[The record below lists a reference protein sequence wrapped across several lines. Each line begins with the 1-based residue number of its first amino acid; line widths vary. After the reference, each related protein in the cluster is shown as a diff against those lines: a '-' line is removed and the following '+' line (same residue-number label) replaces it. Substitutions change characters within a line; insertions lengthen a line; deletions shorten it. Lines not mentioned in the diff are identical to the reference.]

1 MRIALIITLLQAWW
15 QRVWCAMVKAFHLA
29 VALVFFLLA
38 AKAGHETFLTW
49 QSYQE
54 YPETGLWNFYL
65 YVVVFS
71 ALLILALYSLLKA
84 RAVR

>member
-1 MRIALIITLLQAWW
+1 MQLATIITLLKAWW
-15 QRVWCAMVKAFHLA
+15 QRVWHATVRAFHLA

-49 QSYQE
+49 RSYQE
-54 YPETGLWNFYL
+54 YPENGLWNFYL
-65 YVVVFS
+65 YVGVFTG
-71 ALLILALYSLLKA
+71 LLILALYSLLKA